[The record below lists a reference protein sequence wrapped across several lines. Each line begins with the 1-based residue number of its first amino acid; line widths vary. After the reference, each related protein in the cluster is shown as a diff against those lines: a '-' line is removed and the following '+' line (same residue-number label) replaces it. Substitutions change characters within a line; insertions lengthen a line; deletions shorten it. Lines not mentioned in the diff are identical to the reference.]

1 VHNVVKNLLYSPPS
15 LQRFTTYTAFA
26 DALQRN
32 GIISDPWVEGK
43 ERFRLTPIIL
53 PESTY
58 TRLQRAAEE
67 LASVYEELCEVLWE
81 TPQLRQEFFRLTP
94 YQELLWQ
101 SSGGRWHGIARLD
114 MFLCDHERIQTCEM
128 NSDTPSGEAEAVL
141 LNDMLLPS
149 SNSSDEHPSEQQ
161 TDYLVNPNAEF
172 VQRFT
177 AMVWQSYRAGV
188 DAPVS
193 TPTLGIVYPTE
204 MPEDLAML
212 TLYKTWLEQA
222 GFRVIMGSPFNL
234 TTHPQHRVALF
245 GVPLDVVV
253 RHYKTDWW
261 TERLPVW
268 KDTEGF
274 PDPDPLEKPLY
285 ALLAAEYAGT
295 CAVVNPF
302 GAVITQNKLSM
313 AFCWQHIHR
322 FSTAAQAAIAAYIP
336 ETWRF
341 TDLDVHALC
350 KDEWV
355 LKSDYGCEGDEVL
368 VGNFVSQ
375 EQWQQALELAVPER
389 WIVQR
394 FFEAQPEKPVGE
406 TPTPESPVAI
416 PNYGV
421 YVIGGK
427 ASGIYTRLSMQAT
440 DYRAVSA
447 ATFVRRE
454 HHDSLKH
461 TATA

>member
-1 VHNVVKNLLYSPPS
+1 VHNVVKNHLHSPPS
-15 LQRFTTYTAFA
+15 VKRFASYAAFA
-26 DALQRN
+26 DTLQRN
-32 GIISDPWVEGK
+32 GVISDPWVEGK
-43 ERFRLTPIIL
+43 ERFRLTPIVL
-53 PESTY
+53 PEHTY

-67 LASVYEELCEVLWE
+67 LAGVYEELCEILWE

-141 LNDMLLPS
+141 LNEMFLPS
-149 SNSSDEHPSEQQ
+149 LDEPSFLEQQ
-161 TDYLVNPNAEF
+161 GGHLVNPNAEF
-172 VQRFT
+172 VQQFT
-177 AMVWQSYRAGV
+177 AMVWQSYNAGV
-188 DAPVS
+188 DAPVR

-222 GFRVIMGSPFNL
+222 GFRVMMGSPFNL
-234 TTHPQHRVALF
+234 TAYSQHRVAMF
-245 GVPLDVVV
+245 GVPLDAVV

-268 KDTEGF
+268 KDSEGF

-285 ALLAAEYAGT
+285 ALLAAEHAGT

-313 AFCWQHIHR
+313 AFCWQHRHR
-322 FSTAAQAAIAAYIP
+322 FSAAAQNAIEAYIP

-341 TDLDVHALC
+341 TDLDVHALH

-368 VGNFVSQ
+368 IGKLISQ

-389 WIVQR
+389 WILQR
-394 FFEAQPEKPVGE
+394 YFEALPDESSDAPH
-406 TPTPESPVAI
+406 TPASFMAI

-421 YVIGGK
+421 YVIGGR
-427 ASGIYTRLSMQAT
+427 ASGIYTRLSAQAT

-447 ATFVRRE
+447 ATFIRLEER
-454 HHDSLKH
+454 DSVKH
-461 TATA
+461 TTTA